1 MIANWRYIDPTL
13 VTQRIPGQEQQAAN
27 ELELFA
33 EHYEIDTPRE
43 NAPVNNHTVHA
54 PPPPQPARAT
64 QGAEPPIEMPNLY
77 HIQTRLADGRPALI
91 IDPGSVGNLC
101 GDKWARELA
110 TAAARNGHHPSYEKR
125 GRPLRVSGVGSGS
138 QMCEFDC
145 KLPVALRTLN
155 GNATSIGLL
164 TTPTV
169 LGSDLPGLLG
179 LNALR
184 KNRAVLDF
192 QTLTLH
198 FCGPG
203 DHDLGRGL
211 PPGTDSFQLEI
222 APSGHLVLPCCEYV
236 NGTTTNDHTLT
247 LVSQEAANRAHLAGQ
262 TPRVVPPPQR
272 RATTVTPVPTTTP
285 LANPSAQRPVSTPP
299 RRGPSL

>member
-27 ELELFA
+27 ELDMFA
-33 EHYEIDTPRE
+33 EHHEINTPRE
-43 NAPVNNHTVHA
+43 HTPVNNHTVHA
-54 PPPPQPARAT
+54 PPPPQPVLET
-64 QGAEPPIEMPNLY
+64 QRRTTNRHNLY

-125 GRPLRVSGVGSGS
+125 GRPSRVSGVGSGS

-169 LGSDLPGLLG
+169 LGSDLPGL
-179 LNALR
+179 
-184 KNRAVLDF
+184 D
-192 QTLTLH
+192 
-198 FCGPG
+198 
-203 DHDLGRGL
+203 
-211 PPGTDSFQLEI
+211 
-222 APSGHLVLPCCEYV
+222 
-236 NGTTTNDHTLT
+236 
-247 LVSQEAANRAHLAGQ
+247 
-262 TPRVVPPPQR
+262 
-272 RATTVTPVPTTTP
+272 
-285 LANPSAQRPVSTPP
+285 
-299 RRGPSL
+299 

>member
-1 MIANWRYIDPTL
+1 
-13 VTQRIPGQEQQAAN
+13 
-27 ELELFA
+27 
-33 EHYEIDTPRE
+33 
-43 NAPVNNHTVHA
+43 
-54 PPPPQPARAT
+54 
-64 QGAEPPIEMPNLY
+64 MPNLY

-110 TAAARNGHHPSYEKR
+110 SAAARNGHHPSYERR

-155 GNATSIGLL
+155 GNATSNGLP

-211 PPGTDSFQLEI
+211 PPGTDSFQSEI
-222 APSGHLVLPCCEYV
+222 APSGHLVARRQ
-236 NGTTTNDHTLT
+236 TNTRSRWSARRPRT
-247 LVSQEAANRAHLAGQ
+247 AHASLDKYHELCHH
-262 TPRVVPPPQR
+262 RNVV
-272 RATTVTPVPTTTP
+272 
-285 LANPSAQRPVSTPP
+285 
-299 RRGPSL
+299 

>member
-1 MIANWRYIDPTL
+1 MIANWRYIDPTV
-13 VTQRIPGQEQQAAN
+13 VTQCIPGQEQQAAN
-27 ELELFA
+27 QLELFA
-33 EHYEIDTPRE
+33 EHYEINTPRD
-43 NAPVNNHTVHA
+43 NTPRYNHTVHA
-54 PPPPQPARAT
+54 PPPPQPALAT
-64 QGAEPPIEMPNLY
+64 QREEPPLEMPNLY

-110 TAAARNGHHPSYEKR
+110 SAAARNGQHPSYERR

-198 FCGPG
+198 FVGQVITIWEE
-203 DHDLGRGL
+203 DYH
-211 PPGTDSFQLEI
+211 
-222 APSGHLVLPCCEYV
+222 
-236 NGTTTNDHTLT
+236 
-247 LVSQEAANRAHLAGQ
+247 QER
-262 TPRVVPPPQR
+262 
-272 RATTVTPVPTTTP
+272 TVF
-285 LANPSAQRPVSTPP
+285 SWK
-299 RRGPSL
+299 